1 MTRPFK
7 KVKTRVPDAPRTG
20 DSTVDKW
27 MIEVT
32 RIAEKLTG
40 NGKDRAI
47 TAQELIDSG
56 IGEDGGGG
64 TIKPPTDTTKPVLTV
79 PPLVTGI
86 TAQGGFAL
94 IILHWDNTAALYAN
108 HGFYEIL
115 RADVNDVGQ
124 AVLIGTS
131 QTRFYN
137 DAIGTGARKWYWVRA
152 VSDQGV
158 RGSVGE
164 GVYAETSYDVSYV
177 MDLLTAT
184 VWQPNTVYQPFQYV
198 RPTVDNERVYVCI
211 DGGVSGLT
219 EPTWPTTVGHVVN
232 DNDVTWQCRPEGE
245 KVPFGIGLVDG
256 VMSVVINK
264 AFIAD
269 ASIESAKIKNLV
281 ADKILAGKLQVGQ
294 DIEVGSAIWSGFS
307 DFFNVGA
314 VAGWW
319 MGFIGGNPAF
329 KIATEN
335 EERYIKF
342 DGVDL
347 EMNVDIVS
355 SADAYFDDVRADTI
369 AVDRVIVTPT
379 IQYDARVEFSDYAI
393 NLLDNDDFNFTYY
406 LSLYGD
412 IYRSVSQ
419 TATGL
424 IGNGGDSLYTIDGA
438 GASRGGGVKTITPLH
453 NGLKPFNEPDEELT
467 DPKYERFIKPN
478 IALRL
483 QLKFQLTTGVG
494 GAGSDGQ
501 SMISTMIYDFYGRMI
516 AYTRDYAPSL
526 PFGESSTTLYF
537 VDPEDDLDIVHM
549 HAFAPHDMTP
559 PQHIDSMPI
568 IVNKRSVTVGLTSF
582 YVITFILEDD
592 EEKLK
597 YFKVAPTDVIRM
609 YGGGMVKNGFA
620 LSAGDDANRTG
631 TIEVTFQLWKRPR
644 QEIIT
649 NEEPIL

>member
-1 MTRPFK
+1 MINRKIKQT
-7 KVKTRVPDAPRTG
+7 VPNAPRTG
-20 DSTVDKW
+20 NATMDGWLLEAT
-27 MIEVT
+27 
-32 RIAEKLTG
+32 KLLQRLSG
-40 NGKDRAI
+40 SGKDRAI

-64 TIKPPTDTTKPVLTV
+64 TIKPPTGTTKPILTV
-79 PPLVTGI
+79 PPTVTGI

-115 RADVNDVGQ
+115 RADTNDVGSS
-124 AVLIGTS
+124 VVIGTS
-131 QTRFYN
+131 QTLFYN

-158 RGSVGE
+158 RGNVGE

-198 RPTVDNERVYVCI
+198 RPTVENERVYVCI

-335 EERYIKF
+335 EDRYIKF

-347 EMNVDIVS
+347 QMNVDIVS

-379 IQYDARVEFSDYAI
+379 IQYGDRVEFSDYAI
-393 NLLDNDDFNFTYY
+393 NLLDNDDFNFTNY

-412 IYRSVSQ
+412 LYRTVSSSV
-419 TATGL
+419 TGL
-424 IGNGGDSLYTIDGA
+424 IGNGGSSLYTIDGA
-438 GASRGGGVKTITPLH
+438 GASRGGGIKTITPIH
-453 NGLKPFNEPDEELT
+453 NGLKPFNEPDDALT
-467 DPKYERFIKPN
+467 DPKYERFITPN

-483 QLKFQLTTGVG
+483 QLIVEITFGAG
-494 GAGSDGQ
+494 GAGGSSQ
-501 SMISTMIYDFYGRMI
+501 SMISGIIYNTYGKMI
-516 AYTRDYAPSL
+516 AYTRDYL
-526 PFGESSTTLYF
+526 PDFTLGESTTTLYF
-537 VDPEDDLDIVHM
+537 TDPDDDLDIVNM

-559 PQHIDSMPI
+559 PKHIDSMPI
-568 IVNKRSVTVGLTSF
+568 KINIRSFSEGFFSYYAVT
-582 YVITFILEDD
+582 YILEDD
-592 EEKLK
+592 LQKLK
-597 YFKVAPTDVIRM
+597 YFKSAPTDIIRL

-620 LSAGDDANRTG
+620 LFGSDDTNQTG
-631 TIEVTFQLWKRPR
+631 SLEVKFQLWKRPR
-644 QEIIT
+644 DEPTT